1 MAQNFSGSRK
11 AKKGA
16 TNPVRYKMHVKKGDT
31 VQVISGRDKGKVGEI
46 LRTLP
51 KLSKVVVKGVNV
63 KTKHVK
69 PQQEGETGQIV
80 TFEAPIHSSNI
91 MLYSAN
97 QKVASRVCY
106 TFTEDGRKVRMLK
119 KTGEIID

>member
-1 MAQNFSGSRK
+1 MASKLKSGK
-11 AKKGA
+11 NVA
-16 TNPVRYKMHVKKGDT
+16 PVRYKMHVKKGDT

-46 LRTLP
+46 VQTLP
-51 KLSKVVVKGVNV
+51 KRSKVIVKGVNV

-80 TFEAPIHSSNI
+80 TFEAPIHSSNV
-91 MLYSAN
+91 MLYSSQ